1 MLRVQLQDALRLN
14 ASVGLDGLKVFLH
27 LEADALPGGEADGVG
42 LELGGGADLL
52 HGVAQGL
59 LHEGEDIL
67 VGVRRLLGLLLGV
80 LPGGAAHGGAEGL
93 FLVGPEDLG
102 AELVHLLG
110 EVEDLGAP
118 LLQLLDLGELVDA
131 LRVGADGVVD
141 VLLVLRHPGDVLRQG
156 HGLLLRGGV
165 EEQQVLEEL
174 AVGAVV
180 RGHAVLQLAAEVP
193 EELLVALPVVLL
205 HPQELGLDLLL
216 QVPGD
221 DFQLP
226 VVLEELPGD
235 VEAQVRGIHHAP
247 DETEVLGQEVGAL
260 VHDEDA
266 IGVELQALLVV
277 LGVVVHGGR
286 AGDEEQGLVGDGA
299 LGGDGDHA
307 LGRDHLVVALLV
319 ELVVL
324 LLRDLALLPLPE
336 GDHGVQ
342 GLPLPDVL
350 ILRLVVGGALLPA
363 GVGDLHPDGEADVV
377 GVLLHEALQGILLE
391 VLAVLAGLV
400 LGVLLD
406 VENDVGAD
414 GLLLAGLHGVAVH
427 AVRLPAA
434 GGVGAVLARYD
445 GDVVRDHEGGV
456 EAHAELADDIRRLL
470 AALGLLAELEGAAPG
485 DDAQVVLQLL
495 LVHADAVVPDGEGSG
510 FLVGDQGDGEV
521 LPPEAHLVIRQGEV
535 AELVDGVAGVG
546 DELPEEDLLMG
557 VDGVDHQVQ
566 QALGFRLELFL
577 AHENTSLQENA
588 GRWPVPFITPSF

>member
-27 LEADALPGGEADGVG
+27 LEADALSGGEADGVG

-59 LHEGEDIL
+59 LHEGEDVL
-67 VGVRRLLGLLLGV
+67 VGIRRLLGLLLGV
-80 LPGGAAHGGAEGL
+80 LPGHAAHGGAEGL

-131 LRVGADGVVD
+131 LGVGADGVVD

-165 EEQQVLEEL
+165 EEEQVLEEL

-205 HPQELGLDLLL
+205 HPEELGLDLFLEI
-216 QVPGD
+216 PGD
-221 DFQLP
+221 DFQLA

-247 DETEVLGQEVGAL
+247 DEAEVLGQEVGAL

-266 IGVELQALLVV
+266 IGVELEALLIV
-277 LGVVVHGGR
+277 LGVVIHGGG

-342 GLPLPDVL
+342 GLPLPDILV
-350 ILRLVVGGALLPA
+350 LRLVVGGALLPA
-363 GVGDLHPDGEADVV
+363 GVGDLHADGEADVV
-377 GVLLHEALQGILLE
+377 GVLLHEGFQGVLLE

-406 VENDVGAD
+406 VEGDVGAD
-414 GLLLAGLHGVAVH
+414 GVLLTGLHGVAVH
-427 AVRLPAA
+427 AVGLPAV
-434 GGVGAVLARYD
+434 GGVGAVLPRHD

-456 EAHAELADDIRRLL
+456 EAHAELTDDVRRLL
-470 AALGLLAELEGAAPG
+470 AALGLLAELQGAALG

-495 LVHADAVVPDGEGSG
+495 LVHADAVVPDGEGAVL
-510 FLVGDQGDGEV
+510 FIGDEGDGEV